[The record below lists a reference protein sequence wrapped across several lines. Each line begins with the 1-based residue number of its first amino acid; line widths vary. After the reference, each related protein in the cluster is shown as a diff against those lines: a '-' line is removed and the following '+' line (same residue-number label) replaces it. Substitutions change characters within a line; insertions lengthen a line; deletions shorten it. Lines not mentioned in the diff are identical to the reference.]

1 LGALVRPGQAH
12 APWRGAGAPEA
23 PWKEF
28 EAHRRGA
35 RAPKRGAR
43 PEGAETAWKSWSLQE
58 RGARAFAS
66 EAHLLG
72 APAFSSGARLRDAPA
87 FSSKAHQQELMSWVR
102 APFSERG
109 APMRGAHEAHCC
121 FPRRRGADP
130 EGDEVP

>member
-1 LGALVRPGQAH
+1 MEGVRG
-12 APWRGAGAPEA
+12 
-23 PWKEF
+23 
-28 EAHRRGA
+28 
-35 RAPKRGAR
+35 APKRGAC

-72 APAFSSGARLRDAPA
+72 APAFSSGAHLRDAPA

-102 APFSERG
+102 APFSEQG